1 MADDD
6 TIEPLGGTDLESATG
21 PGGETETAGTA
32 TPGDAGTGGPPMLSD
47 ATFAAALAVE
57 PEDRRRRR
65 KLLLLVVLGLAVL
78 GLLLFSLW
86 YLLFRQPISV
96 LPLPGITQAD
106 LPHYA
111 YSIYGV
117 DAPIGVAV
125 SPSGDRIYVT
135 ETGAERLI
143 HIFDGKG
150 SQLGTFEPPNTTPAT
165 RIPVYVA
172 IDPTTE
178 DVYVSDRTSASIVVY
193 DRDGSFRRRFE
204 PVPGL
209 ASFAPLGLTFD
220 PGGHLYVTD
229 VGGPVHRIIEFDR
242 DGKVLR
248 EIGAPGQF
256 SFPNGLAIDL
266 AGNLVVADSNN
277 GRISVLDEDGRQ
289 IAAIGRGMA
298 AGELG
303 LPRGAAVDGRDRLY
317 VSDSTGQAL
326 RVYSLEQQSARPKY
340 FGAVG
345 SEGVGDGQFQYPN
358 GVATDARARIYVV
371 DWANDR
377 VQVWSY

>member
-1 MADDD
+1 MPDDMIDPVGRTDPEAAGGSAD
-6 TIEPLGGTDLESATG
+6 S
-21 PGGETETAGTA
+21 
-32 TPGDAGTGGPPMLSD
+32 GPPAMVSD
-47 ATFAAALAVE
+47 ASFAAALAAA

-65 KLLLLVVLGLAVL
+65 KLLLLIVLGLAVV
-78 GLLLFSLW
+78 GLLMFSLW

-117 DAPIGVAV
+117 DAPVGVAV

-135 ETGAERLI
+135 ETGAQRLV

-150 SQLGTFEPPNTTPAT
+150 SQLGTFEPPDTTPET

-172 IDPTTE
+172 IDPATE
-178 DVYVSDRTSASIVVY
+178 DVYVSDRTSASIFVY
-193 DRDGSFRRRFE
+193 DRDGVFRRRFE
-204 PVPGL
+204 PTPAL

-220 PGGHLYVTD
+220 PQGNLYVSD
-229 VGGPVHRIIEFDR
+229 VGGPVHRIVEFDR
-242 DGKVLR
+242 DGKVVR
-248 EIGAPGQF
+248 EIGSPGQF

-277 GRISVLDEDGRQ
+277 GRICVLDADGRQ
-289 IAAIGRGMA
+289 ISAIGRGMA

-303 LPRGAAVDGRDRLY
+303 LPRGASVDGRDRLY

-326 RVYSLEQQSARPKY
+326 RVYSLEQLAARPKY